1 MKKRMTQPW
10 IEQQRQELLAA
21 LIDERFGAAKK
32 EAKKIRKEL
41 R

>member
-1 MKKRMTQPW
+1 MTQPW
-10 IEQQRQELLAA
+10 IEREREELLAA

-32 EAKKIRKEL
+32 EGEKLRKQS